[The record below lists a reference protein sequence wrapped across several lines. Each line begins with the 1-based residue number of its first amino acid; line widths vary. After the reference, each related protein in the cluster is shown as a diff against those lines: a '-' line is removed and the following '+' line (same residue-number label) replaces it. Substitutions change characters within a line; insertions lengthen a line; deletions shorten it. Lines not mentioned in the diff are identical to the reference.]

1 MQLKNL
7 ENSVLPGTTNLVADH
22 PTAQELGHR
31 LFFDKRLSANDN
43 VACASCHKPDLAFTD
58 GLKTSVA
65 TGVSKRNAPSL
76 IGASYS
82 PWFYWDGRKDSLWSQ
97 ALSPLEDPAEHA
109 GNRSF
114 YSKLIHFDELY
125 KKSYEDIF
133 GLMPNLND
141 SSRFPAMDGPF
152 NTPENQKIWQS
163 MQDEDRVAVNEV
175 FSNIGKAL
183 AAYQKLLEP
192 GPSRFD
198 NYASAK
204 VSVPPEDQNKM
215 LTPEETHGL
224 KLFIGKAACTSCH
237 NGPLLTNNSFH
248 NTGLLSRPGKL
259 PDIGRVQGIRGA
271 RKDPFNCLSR
281 FSDDREACMEL
292 LFARTDKT
300 NLGAFRT
307 PSLRNVGL
315 TAPYGHAGQQ
325 ATIKEVLEHY
335 NKAPDAM
342 VGHNE
347 AKPLNLWPW
356 ELWQLESFLRALT
369 SPPTI
374 EREWLEPPN

>member
-22 PTAQELGHR
+22 PIAQELGHR

-141 SSRFPAMDGPF
+141 SSRFPAMAGPF
-152 NTPENQKIWQS
+152 NTPENQKIWQR
-163 MQDEDRVAVNEV
+163 MQNEDRVAVNEV
-175 FSNIGKAL
+175 ISNIGKAL
-183 AAYQKLLEP
+183 AAYQKLL
-192 GPSRFD
+192 
-198 NYASAK
+198 
-204 VSVPPEDQNKM
+204 
-215 LTPEETHGL
+215 
-224 KLFIGKAACTSCH
+224 
-237 NGPLLTNNSFH
+237 
-248 NTGLLSRPGKL
+248 
-259 PDIGRVQGIRGA
+259 
-271 RKDPFNCLSR
+271 
-281 FSDDREACMEL
+281 
-292 LFARTDKT
+292 
-300 NLGAFRT
+300 
-307 PSLRNVGL
+307 
-315 TAPYGHAGQQ
+315 
-325 ATIKEVLEHY
+325 
-335 NKAPDAM
+335 
-342 VGHNE
+342 
-347 AKPLNLWPW
+347 
-356 ELWQLESFLRALT
+356 
-369 SPPTI
+369 
-374 EREWLEPPN
+374 